1 MRIASRHMPRYISK
15 PIGAGG
21 WLALFFLTGLTLWCM
36 ITKPLLLA
44 AAVILF
50 IPYYAVVRP
59 RLFQEEQQLIA
70 LAALRADD
78 SICEFA
84 RQFDCRKVDTWVIR
98 AVYEQLQMQLRHVH
112 PAFPVRAGDRLKE
125 DLFLDDDDLEMDL
138 AQEIEERT
146 GRSLKDFSANPYRS
160 KVVTVNDLVLFFQAQ
175 PKAESAT

>member
-1 MRIASRHMPRYISK
+1 MPRYISK

-21 WLALFFLTGLTLWCM
+21 WLTLFFLTGLTLWGM
-36 ITKPLLLA
+36 ITRPLLLA

-50 IPYYAVVRP
+50 TLFYAVVRP
-59 RLFQEEQQLIA
+59 RFFREEQQLLA

-84 RQFDCRKVDTWVIR
+84 KEFDCRKVDTWIIR
-98 AVYEQLQMQLRHVH
+98 AVYEQLQMRLRHVH

-125 DLFLDDDDLEMDL
+125 DLLLDDDDLEMDL
-138 AQEIEERT
+138 IHEIEVRT

-160 KVVTVNDLVLFFQAQ
+160 KVATVSDLVLFFQAQ
-175 PKAESAT
+175 PKAEIAT